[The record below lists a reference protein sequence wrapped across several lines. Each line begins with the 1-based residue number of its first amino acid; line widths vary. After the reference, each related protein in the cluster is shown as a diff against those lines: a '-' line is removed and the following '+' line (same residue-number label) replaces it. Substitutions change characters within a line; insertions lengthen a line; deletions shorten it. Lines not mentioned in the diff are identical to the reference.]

1 MLQSELVELADRIR
15 ARQAEM
21 QTVAVKSAHR
31 GCPEKL
37 RDTLSSF
44 SNQDSGGVIV
54 FGLDEKADFA
64 PVGIY
69 NAQDLQRHVT
79 EQCNQ
84 MVPPVRA
91 VFTLAE

>member
-15 ARQAEM
+15 SRKAES
-21 QTVAVKSAHR
+21 QTIEVKAAHR

-54 FGLDEKADFA
+54 FGLDEKSNFD

-69 NAQDLQRHVT
+69 NA
-79 EQCNQ
+79 
-84 MVPPVRA
+84 
-91 VFTLAE
+91 